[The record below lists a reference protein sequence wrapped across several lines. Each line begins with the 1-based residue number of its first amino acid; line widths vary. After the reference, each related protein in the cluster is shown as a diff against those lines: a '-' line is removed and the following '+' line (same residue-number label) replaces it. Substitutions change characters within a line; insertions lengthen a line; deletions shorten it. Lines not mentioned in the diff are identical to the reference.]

1 MTPAEVLRKAADLI
15 EERGW
20 WNGDAVDRSQSVCVD
35 LALLHI
41 GAERDV
47 VKSFAVAV
55 AGPSALARPS
65 TSIQTWND
73 AQPNGGVVI
82 AKLREV
88 ADDLARAS

>member
-20 WNGDAVDRSQSVCVD
+20 WDGVGVKPRHCECVMTAVDSICTQFDLEVNIYADALIAVGDAVDM
-35 LALLHI
+35 
-41 GAERDV
+41 
-47 VKSFAVAV
+47 
-55 AGPSALARPS
+55 GPAR
-65 TSIQTWND
+65 WND

-88 ADDLARAS
+88 ADGLERAS